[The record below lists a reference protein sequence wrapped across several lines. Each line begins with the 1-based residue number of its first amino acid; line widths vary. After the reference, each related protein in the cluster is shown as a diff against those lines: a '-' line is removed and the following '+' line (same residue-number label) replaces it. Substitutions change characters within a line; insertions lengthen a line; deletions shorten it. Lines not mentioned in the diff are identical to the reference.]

1 MATLAA
7 VNSSVNGLPVTGSTS
22 VPTDDDQATVAS
34 ALASA
39 LDLQRRAARAVP
51 MPTAAQRIVWLKA
64 LKKALIDN
72 QQALIEA
79 ISADFAGR
87 AAEETQLAEMM
98 PSIGG
103 INYAIRSVRRWMR
116 TSYRNPGL
124 QFLPAVAKVVYQP
137 LGVVGIVV
145 PWNYPIFLAAGPLA
159 SALAAG
165 NRAMVKMSEYTPRTS
180 ELFADIIATH
190 FAPDVITVVNGDAQI
205 AAAFSRMPF
214 DHLIF
219 TGSTNVGRHVMA
231 ACAPNLTPVTL
242 ELGGKSP
249 VIIDKDAP
257 MKLAAERICFGKS
270 MNAGQ
275 TCVAP
280 DYVLVPRER
289 IQEFVSAYRD
299 AFTHAYGNL
308 HNNAQ
313 YTSILDERQRGRLQQ
328 WLEDASAKGADVIAL
343 AEDPHDGSRR
353 MAPRLLLNCTDKMT
367 VMQQEIFG
375 PLMPVVPY
383 DTLDQALHYV
393 NDRPRPLALYYFGM
407 SGQNQRKVLEHTHS
421 GGVCINDTLMHV
433 AVDDIPFGGVGPS
446 GMGHY
451 HGREGFLTLSKAKG
465 VFSKGRLNSSKLIYP
480 PYKAPILKIL
490 FSLFIR

>member
-7 VNSSVNGLPVTGSTS
+7 VNRPATESNAAYDSG
-22 VPTDDDQATVAS
+22 DQATVAS

-39 LDLQRRAARAVP
+39 LDLQRRAARAEP
-51 MPTAAQRIVWLKA
+51 MPSAAQRIVWLKA

-72 QQALIEA
+72 QQALIDA

-103 INYAIRSVRRWMR
+103 INYAIRNVKRWMR

-145 PWNYPIFLAAGPLA
+145 PWNYPVFLAAGPLA

-180 ELFADIIATH
+180 ELFADIIAKA
-190 FAPDVITVVNGDAQI
+190 FAPDIITVVNGDARI
-205 AAAFSRMPF
+205 AAEFSRLPF

-219 TGSTNVGRHVMA
+219 TGSTSVGRHVMA

-257 MKLAAERICFGKS
+257 MGLAAERICFGKS

-280 DYVLVPRER
+280 DYILAPKER
-289 IQEFVSAYRD
+289 VQEFVTAYRD
-299 AFTHAYGNL
+299 AFTRAYGNL

-313 YTSILDERQRGRLQQ
+313 YTSIVDERQRGRLQQ
-328 WLEDASAKGADVIAL
+328 WLDDASAKGAEVIQL
-343 AEDPHDGSRR
+343 AEDPNDGSRR
-353 MAPRLLLNCTDKMT
+353 MAPRLLLNCNDKMT

-383 DTLDQALHYV
+383 DTLDQALGYI
-393 NDRPRPLALYYFGM
+393 NERPRPLALYYFGM
-407 SGQNQRKVLEHTHS
+407 SGQNQRKVLERTHS

-480 PYKAPILKIL
+480 PYKAPILKAL
-490 FSLFIR
+490 FGLFIR

>member
-1 MATLAA
+1 
-7 VNSSVNGLPVTGSTS
+7 
-22 VPTDDDQATVAS
+22 
-34 ALASA
+34 
-39 LDLQRRAARAVP
+39 
-51 MPTAAQRIVWLKA
+51 
-64 LKKALIDN
+64 
-72 QQALIEA
+72 
-79 ISADFAGR
+79 
-87 AAEETQLAEMM
+87 
-98 PSIGG
+98 
-103 INYAIRSVRRWMR
+103 
-116 TSYRNPGL
+116 
-124 QFLPAVAKVVYQP
+124 
-137 LGVVGIVV
+137 
-145 PWNYPIFLAAGPLA
+145 
-159 SALAAG
+159 
-165 NRAMVKMSEYTPRTS
+165 
-180 ELFADIIATH
+180 LFADIIAKH

-205 AAAFSRMPF
+205 AAAFTRLPF

-249 VIIDKDAP
+249 VIIDQDAP

-280 DYVLVPRER
+280 DYVLVPRAR
-289 IQEFVSAYRD
+289 TQEFVSAYRD

-313 YTSILDERQRGRLQQ
+313 YTSIVDERQRGRLQQ
-328 WLEDASAKGADVIAL
+328 WLDDASAKGAEVITL
-343 AEDPHDGSRR
+343 AQDPNDGSRR

-375 PLMPVVPY
+375 PLMPIVPY
-383 DTLDQALHYV
+383 DTLDQALHYI

-465 VFSKGRLNSSKLIYP
+465 VFSKGRLNSSKLVYP
-480 PYKAPILKIL
+480 PYKAPILKAL

>member
-7 VNSSVNGLPVTGSTS
+7 VTLSPDNSSPNNPIDVG
-22 VPTDDDQATVAS
+22 DQATMAS

-39 LDLQRRAARAVP
+39 LNMQRRAARSEP
-51 MPTAAQRIVWLKA
+51 MPTAAQRIAWLKA

-87 AAEETQLAEMM
+87 AAEETLLAEIM
-98 PSIGG
+98 PSVGG
-103 INYAIRSVRRWMR
+103 INYAIRSVKRWMR
-116 TSYRNPGL
+116 SSYRNPGL
-124 QFLPAVAKVVYQP
+124 QLLPAIAKVVYQP

-145 PWNYPIFLAAGPLA
+145 PWNYPVFLAAGPLA

-165 NRAMVKMSEYTPRTS
+165 NRAMIKMSEYTPRTS
-180 ELFADIIATH
+180 ELFGDIIAKQFT
-190 FAPDVITVVNGDAQI
+190 PDVVTVVNGDARI
-205 AAAFSRMPF
+205 AAEFTRLPF

-219 TGSTNVGRHVMA
+219 TGSTNVGRNVMA

-249 VIIDKDAP
+249 VIIDNDAP
-257 MKLAAERICFGKS
+257 MKAAAERICFGKS
-270 MNAGQ
+270 LNAGQ

-280 DYVLVPRER
+280 DYVLVPSART
-289 IQEFVSAYRD
+289 QEFVNAYRD

-313 YTSILDERQRGRLQQ
+313 YTSIVDERQRGRLQQ
-328 WLEDASAKGADVIAL
+328 WLDDASSKGAEIITL
-343 AEDPHDGSRR
+343 AEDPTDGSRR

-375 PLMPVVPY
+375 PLLPIVSY
-383 DTLDQALHYV
+383 DTLDQALNYV
-393 NDRPRPLALYYFGM
+393 NDRPRPLALYYFGTN
-407 SGQNQRKVLEHTHS
+407 GHNQRKVLEQTHS

-433 AVDDIPFGGVGPS
+433 AVDDIPFGGVGAS

-451 HGREGFLTLSKAKG
+451 HGKEGFLTLSKAKG

-480 PYKAPILKIL
+480 PYKAPLLKAL

>member
-7 VNSSVNGLPVTGSTS
+7 VNRPATEPNAAR
-22 VPTDDDQATVAS
+22 DDGDQATIAS
-34 ALASA
+34 ALAGA
-39 LDLQRRAARAVP
+39 LDLQRRAARAEP
-51 MPTAAQRIVWLKA
+51 MPSAAQRIAWLKA

-87 AAEETQLAEMM
+87 ASEETQLAEMM

-103 INYAIRSVRRWMR
+103 INHAIRSVKRWMR

-124 QFLPAVAKVVYQP
+124 QFLPSVAKVIYQP

-145 PWNYPIFLAAGPLA
+145 PWNYPVFLAAGPLA

-180 ELFADIIATH
+180 ELFADIIARH
-190 FAPDVITVVNGDAQI
+190 FTPDTITVVNGDAQI
-205 AAAFSRMPF
+205 AAEFTRLPF

-219 TGSTNVGRHVMA
+219 TGSTSVGRHVMA

-249 VIIDKDAP
+249 VIIDSDAP

-280 DYVLVPRER
+280 DYILVPAAR

-308 HNNAQ
+308 HNNSQ
-313 YTSILDERQRGRLQQ
+313 YTSIVDERQRNRLQQ
-328 WLEDASAKGADVIAL
+328 WLEDASAKGAEIIAL
-343 AEDPHDGSRR
+343 AQDPNDGSRR
-353 MAPRLLLNCTDKMT
+353 MAPRLLLNCNDKMT

-383 DTLDQALHYV
+383 DTLDQALDYV
-393 NDRPRPLALYYFGM
+393 NERPRPLALYYFGM
-407 SGQNQRKVLEHTHS
+407 SGHNQRKVLTHTHS

-465 VFSKGRLNSSKLIYP
+465 VFSKGRLNSSKLVYP
-480 PYKAPILKIL
+480 PYKTPILKAL
-490 FSLFIR
+490 FGLFIR

>member
-7 VNSSVNGLPVTGSTS
+7 VNLDSQPVHG
-22 VPTDDDQATVAS
+22 TDAAAAPEGASLAT
-34 ALASA
+34 ALE
-39 LDLQRRAARAVP
+39 LQRRACQLEP
-51 MPTAAQRIVWLKA
+51 MPSAAQRIVWLKA
-64 LKKALIDN
+64 LKKALLDN
-72 QQALIEA
+72 QQQLIDA

-87 AAEETQLAEMM
+87 AAQETMLAEMM

-103 INYAIRSVRRWMR
+103 INYAIRHVRRWMR

-124 QFLPAVAKVVYQP
+124 QFLPAVAKVMYQP

-180 ELFADIIATH
+180 QLFADIIARH
-190 FAPDVITVVNGDAQI
+190 FAPDLVTVVNGDAQV
-205 AAAFSRMPF
+205 AAAFSRLPF

-219 TGSTNVGRHVMA
+219 TGSTQVGRHVMA

-249 VIIDKDAP
+249 VIIDRDVSMA
-257 MKLAAERICFGKS
+257 MAAERICFGKS

-280 DYVLVPRER
+280 DYVLVPQERE
-289 IQEFVSAYRD
+289 QEFVDAYQA
-299 AFTHAYGNL
+299 AFTNAYGGDL
-308 HNNAQ
+308 ANNAQ
-313 YTSILDERQRGRLQQ
+313 YTSIVDERQRARLQQ
-328 WLEDASAKGADVIAL
+328 WLDDAQTKGARVVTL
-343 AEDPHDGSRR
+343 GTDPNDGSRR
-353 MAPRLLLNCTDKMT
+353 MAPRLLLNCHDKMT

-375 PLMPVVPY
+375 PLLPVVTY
-383 DTLDQALHYV
+383 DTLDQALRYV
-393 NDRPRPLALYYFGM
+393 NERPRPLALYYFGL
-407 SGQNQRKVLEHTHS
+407 SGSAQRKVLTQTHS

-451 HGREGFLTLSKAKG
+451 HGKEGFLTLSKAKG

-480 PYKAPILKIL
+480 PYKAPVLKLL
-490 FSLFIR
+490 FGLFVR